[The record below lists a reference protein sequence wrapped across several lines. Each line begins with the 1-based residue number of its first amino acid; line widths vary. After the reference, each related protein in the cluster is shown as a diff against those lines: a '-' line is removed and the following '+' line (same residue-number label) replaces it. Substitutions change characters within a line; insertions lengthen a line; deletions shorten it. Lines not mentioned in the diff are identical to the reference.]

1 MKVQSALNEG
11 EGARWAPAAG
21 GRGSLDESVDRYMN
35 EGIVWGTPEMVIDQI
50 ERLREEI
57 NLDYLLLAP
66 LSHQSILTFTEKVL
80 PHFQ

>member
-1 MKVQSALNEG
+1 
-11 EGARWAPAAG
+11 
-21 GRGSLDESVDRYMN
+21 MN